1 MFLRSKVEGQS
12 LLASPPGLEET
23 NKKTSM
29 VQVNW
34 ALLSSPVSALF
45 FALSDL
51 LSLSLSSNLNIF
63 EADIPRKAANWTHLA
78 HTRDKWLF
86 S

>member
-12 LLASPPGLEET
+12 LLESPPGLEET

-34 ALLSSPVSALF
+34 ALLYSPVSALF

-51 LSLSLSSNLNIF
+51 LYS
-63 EADIPRKAANWTHLA
+63 H
-78 HTRDKWLF
+78 
-86 S
+86 